1 MQANATLMKTLK
13 VNFHN
18 QEGHELSARIEM
30 PVNKRPTA
38 FALFAHCFTCSKS
51 LQAVMSISRSLA
63 SKGIAVMRFDFTG
76 LGESEGDFADTNFSG
91 NVEDL
96 VCAAQYLK
104 DNYECPKIIVGHSL
118 GGAAVLM
125 ASSILENVEAIVT
138 IGAPA
143 DPPHVKHL
151 FQNSMEEIEQTG
163 FAEVS
168 IGGRPFTVKKQFV
181 DDLEKNDLAAT
192 IAKLKR
198 PLLVFH
204 SPQDSIVDITNAEK
218 IYKTAHHPK
227 SYISLDGADH
237 LLSKKRDAEYVGDVI
252 ASWVDRYVNL
262 EIDNDLDTDHQVLV
276 RNEKGNGYLAEI
288 NANNHYLLADEPIEL
303 GGTNYGGTPYDLLVS
318 ALGACTALTIRMYA
332 EHKKI
337 DLSEVKVHLT
347 REKRHAEDA
356 EHLDAKS
363 LMEFIDVE
371 LEVSGDLTE
380 DQRRGIERIA
390 HRCPVHKTLT
400 HGLKI
405 NVSSMTRDKN

>member
-1 MQANATLMKTLK
+1 MKTLK

-18 QEGHELSARIEM
+18 QDGHELSARIEM
-30 PVNKRPTA
+30 PVNKRPKA

-51 LQAVMSISRSLA
+51 LQAVLSISRSLA

-76 LGESEGDFADTNFSG
+76 LGESEGDFADSNFSG

-96 VCAAQYLK
+96 VCASQFLK
-104 DNYECPKIIVGHSL
+104 DNYESPRIIIGHSL

-168 IGGRPFTVKKQFV
+168 IGGRPFTVKKQFIE
-181 DDLEKNDLAAT
+181 DLEQNDLAAT

-218 IYKTAHHPK
+218 IYKIAHHPK

-252 ASWVDRYVNL
+252 ASWVDRYVNFALDNEL
-262 EIDNDLDTDHQVLV
+262 ETEHQVLV
-276 RNEKGNGYLAEI
+276 RNEKANGYLAEI
-288 NANNHYLLADEPIEL
+288 NANDHYLLADEPVAL

-332 EHKKI
+332 NHKKI

-356 EHLDAKS
+356 ANLGDSS
-363 LMEFIDVE
+363 LMEFIDIE
-371 LEVSGDLTE
+371 LELSGNLTQE
-380 DQRRGIERIA
+380 ERAGIEKIA
-390 HRCPVHKTLT
+390 HKCPVHKTLT
-400 HGLKI
+400 QGLKI
-405 NVSSMTRDKN
+405 NVSSIGA

>member
-1 MQANATLMKTLK
+1 MKTIK
-13 VNFHN
+13 VTFTN
-18 QEGHELSARIEM
+18 QDDQELSARIEM

-51 LQAVMSISRSLA
+51 LKAVLNISRSLA

-96 VCAAQYLK
+96 VCAAEFLK
-104 DNYECPKIIVGHSL
+104 DNYESPKIIVGHSL

-125 ASSILENVEAIVT
+125 ASSVLNSVEAIVT

-151 FQNSMEEIEQTG
+151 FQNSLEEIRETG
-163 FAEVS
+163 YAKVA
-168 IGGRPFTVKKQFV
+168 IGGRPFTVKKQFI
-181 DDLEKNDLAAT
+181 DDLEKNDLEKT
-192 IAKLKR
+192 ITNLKK

-204 SPQDSIVDITNAEK
+204 SPQDDIVDISNAEK

-227 SYISLDGADH
+227 SYISLDKADH
-237 LLSKKRDAEYVGDVI
+237 LLTKERDALYVGDVI

-262 EIDNDLDTDHQVLV
+262 DIDKDLDTDHQVLV
-276 RNEKGNGYLAEI
+276 RNEKKNGYLAEI
-288 NANNHYLLADEPIEL
+288 NANDHYLLADEPVSV

-332 EHKKI
+332 EHKQM
-337 DLSEVKVHLT
+337 DLKEVKVHLT
-347 REKRHAEDA
+347 REKRHAADA
-356 EHLDAKS
+356 EHLDDSS

-371 LEVSGDLTE
+371 LEVSGDLTQ
-380 DQRRGIERIA
+380 DQIKGIERIA

-400 HGLKI
+400 HGVKI
-405 NVSSMTRDKN
+405 NVTSMND